1 MSELLERIQF
11 LERLLRENNI
21 PFPPA
26 TAFHSRLGQQ
36 DLTTDKFVPSSYSS
50 PAALSYSTSTSPADL
65 AIGPIEESGDRERA
79 LIQGIDRGNSKVSG
93 LDTEIEILAKRTG
106 SLQFTE
112 DGQLKFFGATSN
124 VHFLRTA
131 TPFHPDIHRWSDT
144 DDVPETWLQRAGV
157 GGIVPREVED
167 HLIKLY
173 FTWENPYSN
182 VVHQD
187 AFLDAR
193 KQALSGF
200 PVKNTVIASYY
211 SELLVNAM

>member
-1 MSELLERIQF
+1 MNELLERIQL

-26 TAFHSRLGQQ
+26 TAFHSRSSQQ
-36 DLTTDKFVPSSYSS
+36 DSITEKSAPSSFSS
-50 PAALSYSTSTSPADL
+50 PAALTHSALGSPAVSSVDL
-65 AIGPIEESGDRERA
+65 KESGDRERA
-79 LIQGIDRGNSKVSG
+79 LIQGIDRGNSHVSG

-112 DGQLKFFGATSN
+112 DGQLKFLGATSN

-131 TPFHPDIHRWSDT
+131 IPFQPDIHRWPDVDDT
-144 DDVPETWLQRAGV
+144 PETWLQRAGA
-157 GGIVPREVED
+157 GGLVPREVED

-200 PVKNTVIASYY
+200 PVKNTIIASYY